1 MWQFTQDNKWGCA
14 HGELLWNLMK
24 FQFLG
29 GELYFWKIKTIAMHG
44 KIKF

>member
-29 GELYFWKIKTIAMHG
+29 GIVFLENKNYCNAWQN
-44 KIKF
+44 